1 MYCLENNFKKI
12 VILATKTYSMKLRS
26 IILVLPLFLIISCKE
41 KEPQKLPPQ
50 QIKVVKAVK
59 KDIPIYNYFV
69 GEVFGQE
76 DVSINARVEGYLTSI
91 LFTEGTRVKKGDVL
105 YTIDPEPFNAAIA
118 GEKSKVTEAQTKYLN
133 SENNLARIKPLAE
146 MDAVSKS
153 DLDFALAD
161 RDASLAAR
169 KAAEASLKMAQ
180 INLSYTQIKAP
191 INGFIGKT
199 QARVGDFVGRSPN
212 PVIINTISK
221 VENVRVQFFINETNY
236 LILAKAFAE
245 AHSDLAVE
253 ERVQKAEIE
262 LLLTD
267 GSTHP
272 HKGVID
278 FVNREIDAST
288 GAILVQAS
296 FPNPELILKPGQFA
310 RVKIKSKV
318 EKGAL
323 IVPQRVV
330 SELQGEYS
338 VFIVNAENKIES
350 RSIAIGNSFDD
361 YYIVNEGIVED
372 DKIVFEGL
380 QKIGTG
386 LEVVPEITVFQSQF
400 KKQ

>member
-1 MYCLENNFKKI
+1 
-12 VILATKTYSMKLRS
+12 MKLRS
-26 IILVLPLFLIISCKE
+26 IILVLPLLLYISCKD
-41 KEPQKLPPQ
+41 KAPQKLPPQ
-50 QIKVVKAVK
+50 KIKVVEVLK
-59 KDIPIYNYFV
+59 KDVPVYNYFV

-91 LFTEGTRVKKGDVL
+91 LFTEGTRVKKGDLL

-118 GEKSKVTEAQTKYLN
+118 GEKSKVTEAQTLYLN

-153 DLDFALAD
+153 DLDFAIAD

-169 KAAEASLKMAQ
+169 KAAEASLRMAN
-180 INLSYTQIKAP
+180 INLSYTKVKAP

-212 PVIINTISK
+212 PVILNTISK
-221 VENVRVQFFINETNY
+221 VEKVRVQFFINETNY
-236 LILAKAFAE
+236 LNLAQEYAKL
-245 AHSDLAVE
+245 HKDIKVE
-253 ERVQKAEIE
+253 ERTRKADIE

-267 GSTHP
+267 GTTHP
-272 HKGVID
+272 YKGVID
-278 FVNREIDAST
+278 FINREIDAST

-296 FPNPELILKPGQFA
+296 FPNPELILRPGQFT
-310 RVKIKSKV
+310 RVKVKYKN

-323 IVPQRVV
+323 LIPQRTV

-350 RSIAIGNSFDD
+350 KRITIGNTYND
-361 YYIVNEGIVED
+361 YYLVKEGISEGD
-372 DKIVFEGL
+372 RIVFEGL
-380 QKIGTG
+380 QKVGPGIEIIP
-386 LEVVPEITVFQSQF
+386 EVTVFESQF
-400 KKQ
+400 KTQK

>member
-1 MYCLENNFKKI
+1 
-12 VILATKTYSMKLRS
+12 MKLRS
-26 IILVLPLFLIISCKE
+26 IILVLPLFLYISCKE
-41 KEPQKLPPQ
+41 KESQKLPPQ
-50 QIKVVKAVK
+50 QIKVVEVLK

-91 LFTEGTRVKKGDVL
+91 LFTEGARVKKGDLL

-118 GEKSKVTEAQTKYLN
+118 GETSKVTEAQTIYLN
-133 SENNLARIKPLAE
+133 SESNLARIKPLAE

-191 INGFIGKT
+191 ITGFIGKT

-236 LILAKAFAE
+236 LTIAKVFAE
-245 AHSDLAVE
+245 AHSDIAVE
-253 ERVQKAEIE
+253 ERAQKAEIE

-272 HKGVID
+272 HKGVVD

-288 GAILVQAS
+288 GAILIQAS

-310 RVKIKSKV
+310 RVKIKRKV
-318 EKGAL
+318 EKDAL
-323 IVPQRVV
+323 LVPQRVV
-330 SELQGEYS
+330 TELQGEYS
-338 VFIVNAENKIES
+338 IFVVNAENKIES
-350 RSIAIGNSFDD
+350 KRITIGESFDD
-361 YYIVNEGIVED
+361 YYIVKEGISEG

-380 QKIGTG
+380 QKVGVG
-386 LEVVPEITVFQSQF
+386 LEVIPEITVFESQF

>member
-1 MYCLENNFKKI
+1 
-12 VILATKTYSMKLRS
+12 MKLRA
-26 IILVLPLFLIISCKE
+26 IILVLPILFNLSCKE
-41 KEPQKLPPQ
+41 AEQQAAKPP
-50 QIKVVKAVK
+50 QIKVVEVLK

-69 GEVFGQE
+69 GEVFGEE
-76 DVSINARVEGYLTSI
+76 DVSINARVEGYLTGI
-91 LFTEGTRVKKGDVL
+91 LFTEGARVKKGDLL

-133 SENNLARIKPLAE
+133 SENNLARVKPLAA

-153 DLDFALAD
+153 DLDFALAN

-221 VENVRVQFFINETNY
+221 VDNIRVQFFINETNY
-236 LILAKAFAE
+236 LILAKEFAE
-245 AHSDLAVE
+245 SHSDLTVE
-253 ERVQKAEIE
+253 NRAQKVEIE

-267 GSTHP
+267 GTAHP
-272 HKGVID
+272 YKGAID

-296 FPNPELILKPGQFA
+296 FPNPELILRPGQFA
-310 RVKIKSKV
+310 RVKIKKKV
-318 EKGAL
+318 EQGAL
-323 IVPQRVV
+323 LVPQRVV

-338 VFIVNAENKIES
+338 IFVVNAENKIES
-350 RSIAIGNSFDD
+350 KRIVIGDSFDD
-361 YYIVNEGIVED
+361 YYIVKEGISEG

-380 QKIGTG
+380 QKIANG
-386 LEVVPEITVFQSQF
+386 LEVVPEITVFESQF
-400 KKQ
+400 KNQ

>member
-1 MYCLENNFKKI
+1 
-12 VILATKTYSMKLRS
+12 MKLRS
-26 IILVLPLFLIISCKE
+26 IILALPLFIYISCKE
-41 KEPQKLPPQ
+41 KEQPKMPPQ
-50 QIKVVKAVK
+50 QIKVVEVVK
-59 KDIPIYNYFV
+59 KDIPIFNYFV

-91 LFTEGTRVKKGDVL
+91 LFTEGARVKKGDLL

-236 LILAKAFAE
+236 LTLAKAFAE
-245 AHSDLAVE
+245 IHKDIVAE
-253 ERVQKAEIE
+253 ERAQKAEIE

-267 GSTHP
+267 GTTHP

-278 FVNREIDAST
+278 FINREIDAST

-296 FPNPELILKPGQFA
+296 FPNPELILKPGQYA
-310 RVKIKSKV
+310 RVKVKSRV

-323 IVPQRVV
+323 LVPQRVV

-338 VFIVNAENKIES
+338 VFIVNADNKIES
-350 RSIAIGNSFDD
+350 RRITIGDDFDD
-361 YYIVNEGIVED
+361 YYIVKEGITED

-380 QKIGTG
+380 QKVGTG
-386 LEVVPEITVFQSQF
+386 LEVVPEITVFESQF

>member
-1 MYCLENNFKKI
+1 
-12 VILATKTYSMKLRS
+12 MKLRA
-26 IILVLPLFLIISCKE
+26 IILVLPILFNLSCKE
-41 KEPQKLPPQ
+41 AEQQAAKPP
-50 QIKVVKAVK
+50 QIKVVEVIK

-69 GEVFGQE
+69 GEVFGEE
-76 DVSINARVEGYLTSI
+76 DVSINARVEGYLTGI
-91 LFTEGTRVKKGDVL
+91 LFTEGARVKKGDLL

-118 GEKSKVTEAQTKYLN
+118 GQKSKVTEAQTKYLN
-133 SENNLARIKPLAE
+133 SENNLARVKPLAA

-153 DLDFALAD
+153 DLDFALAN

-221 VENVRVQFFINETNY
+221 VDNIRVQFFINETNY
-236 LILAKAFAE
+236 LILAKEFAE
-245 AHSDLAVE
+245 SHSDLTVE
-253 ERVQKAEIE
+253 NRAQKVEIE

-267 GSTHP
+267 GTAHP
-272 HKGVID
+272 YKGAID

-296 FPNPELILKPGQFA
+296 FPNPELILRPGQFA
-310 RVKIKSKV
+310 RVKIKKKV
-318 EKGAL
+318 EQGAL
-323 IVPQRVV
+323 LVPQRVV

-338 VFIVNAENKIES
+338 IFVVNAENKIES
-350 RSIAIGNSFDD
+350 KRIVIGDSFDD
-361 YYIVNEGIVED
+361 YYIVKEGISEG

-380 QKIGTG
+380 QKIANG
-386 LEVVPEITVFQSQF
+386 LEVVPEITVFESQF
-400 KKQ
+400 KNQ